1 MRKVSEKIKT
11 RDKEMID
18 MSVSE
23 VLEYERVA
31 YVEEM
36 EEYLQNLKQ
45 MGKMKQ
51 KRYLTKI

>member
-1 MRKVSEKIKT
+1 
-11 RDKEMID
+11 MID
-18 MSVSE
+18 MPVSE

-45 MGKMKQ
+45 MEKMKQ
-51 KRYLTKI
+51 KRYLMKI